1 MFSFLV
7 AVNNPTIQITGLILG
22 TLYVGLTFM
31 WRCEADIPGNQVAGV
46 SADIEWRGLGGSVLT
61 SDSRIT
67 VGDVLEETPGREYRS
82 LLTFTPLSA
91 MDTGSYSCSAT
102 VRPSVANGNVI
113 NGVGSGSDTLT
124 VTGK

>member
-1 MFSFLV
+1 
-7 AVNNPTIQITGLILG
+7 
-22 TLYVGLTFM
+22 M

-46 SADIEWRGLGGSVLT
+46 SADTEWRGLGGGVLT

-113 NGVGSGSDTLT
+113 NGVGSGSDTLP